1 MNSHNKVIIVGSG
14 PAGLTAAI
22 YGAHAELADVTKVDF
37 SKRPFRIW
45 TDEQEYQAGAVIIAT
60 GASAKWMGLP
70 SEERLRGHGVSSC
83 ATCDGFFFKG
93 KKVVVVGGGD
103 VAMEDSNFLTKFAS
117 EVTIIHRR
125 DALRASKI
133 LQKRAF
139 DNPKIKFIW
148 DSAVEEVLGKD
159 KVEGVR
165 VKNLKSGA
173 VQDLAVEGLFVAI
186 GHQPNTKFLQGSG
199 IELDAK
205 GYIKKRE
212 RSFTNIEG
220 VFVAGDKYSL
230 NISETSFS
238 FFDVSLRVEF
248 NARSLQKLRV
258 RLMSDSHE
266 QPFHR
271 QILNSPTF
279 EVFDA
284 HPLDFVLAQNFL
296 HSRVPDELNFWI
308 VKSAFLQNLGSA
320 QRVAAVNNR
329 DFGREFRE
337 KIRVLHCHVPAADHN
352 DFFAFKEKPVA
363 GGAATDPV
371 PAQALF

>member
-1 MNSHNKVIIVGSG
+1 M
-14 PAGLTAAI
+14 
-22 YGAHAELADVTKVDF
+22 
-37 SKRPFRIW
+37 
-45 TDEQEYQAGAVIIAT
+45 
-60 GASAKWMGLP
+60 
-70 SEERLRGHGVSSC
+70 
-83 ATCDGFFFKG
+83 
-93 KKVVVVGGGD
+93 
-103 VAMEDSNFLTKFAS
+103 
-117 EVTIIHRR
+117 
-125 DALRASKI
+125 I
-133 LQKRAF
+133 L
-139 DNPKIKFIW
+139 NVP
-148 DSAVEEVLGKD
+148 
-159 KVEGVR
+159 
-165 VKNLKSGA
+165 
-173 VQDLAVEGLFVAI
+173 
-186 GHQPNTKFLQGSG
+186 
-199 IELDAK
+199 
-205 GYIKKRE
+205 
-212 RSFTNIEG
+212 
-220 VFVAGDKYSL
+220 GDKYSL
-230 NISETSFS
+230 NISKTSFS

-271 QILNSPTF
+271 QI
-279 EVFDA
+279 
-284 HPLDFVLAQNFL
+284 L